1 MLTRRS
7 MLIALP
13 AALGT
18 QGLWWTMRA
27 SVPAGAKRVAVVF
40 PSALEPCTEALEG
53 LRTGLSGNELVLDLL
68 DVNGPGFVPDADREI
83 GRKPAVIVAVGSDA
97 LHAVLAL
104 ESASKIVSTMTLEAD
119 GAGPAGQAGR
129 VTAAVHLDIPI
140 RTLIAE
146 LRTVFPERTRVGLI
160 RNPGRASYTAPQSHT
175 PAPDPGSLQIA
186 DCATADELLPV
197 FLAFR
202 KKVDFVVCL
211 PDGTL
216 YNGAT
221 ARPLIMASLENH
233 LPIVGFSPA
242 FLRAGA
248 AVAIYPDYRVIG
260 QQTAD
265 LVRRC
270 LEPGDCASWETPR
283 KVDMAVN
290 AKVLRML
297 GMEFKAAA
305 NPDLVILR

>member
-7 MLIALP
+7 MLSALSS
-13 AALGT
+13 ALGT
-18 QGLWWTMRA
+18 QCLWRTMRA
-27 SVPAGAKRVAVVF
+27 SVPAGVKRVAVVF
-40 PSALEPCTEALEG
+40 PSTLEPCAEAVEG
-53 LRTGLSGNELVLDLL
+53 LRLHLSASDLVLDLL
-68 DVNGPGFVPDADREI
+68 DVNGPAFGADADRAM
-83 GRKPAVIVAVGSDA
+83 GRKPIVIVAVGSDA
-97 LHAVLAL
+97 VHAVLAR
-104 ESASKIVSTMTLEAD
+104 ESPCKIVSTMTLEAD
-119 GAGPAGQAGR
+119 GAGPTAQAGR

-140 RTLIAE
+140 HTLIAE
-146 LRTVFPERTRVGLI
+146 LRKVFPERTRVGLI
-160 RNPGRASYTAPQSHT
+160 RNPGRGGYPAPQSHT
-175 PAPDPGSLQIA
+175 QPLDPGLQIA
-186 DCATADELLPV
+186 DCTTADELLPV

-211 PDGTL
+211 PDGAL

-248 AVAIYPDYRVIG
+248 AVAIYPDYRAIG

-283 KVDMAVN
+283 KIDMAVN